1 VLNFLV
7 RCPIFK
13 PTWTKPH
20 EKAPK
25 FLKNEIKIKIK
36 SMEGIDEND
45 NYGNLNLS
53 DFGKLVKSSDLEED
67 DGEDYKWKT
76 LLTLTMMPKPFG
88 MTWKREKMIEFLKS
102 RGYSIVK
109 RFDLDTDEEFEVA
122 VKSGSEYV
130 PDTRN
135 IVEAFSEEMQN
146 FIIEWSASFNKDKK
160 G

>member
-1 VLNFLV
+1 
-7 RCPIFK
+7 
-13 PTWTKPH
+13 
-20 EKAPK
+20 
-25 FLKNEIKIKIK
+25 
-36 SMEGIDEND
+36 MEGIDEND

-146 FIIEWSASFNKDKK
+146 FIIEWSTSFNKDKK

>member
-1 VLNFLV
+1 M
-7 RCPIFK
+7 
-13 PTWTKPH
+13 
-20 EKAPK
+20 
-25 FLKNEIKIKIK
+25 
-36 SMEGIDEND
+36 SGIDEND

-53 DFGKLVKSSDLEED
+53 DFGKLVKSSDLEEGD
-67 DGEDYKWKT
+67 DDYKWKT

-122 VKSGSEYV
+122 VKSGTDFV

-135 IVEAFSEEMQN
+135 IVETFAEEMQN

>member
-1 VLNFLV
+1 
-7 RCPIFK
+7 
-13 PTWTKPH
+13 
-20 EKAPK
+20 
-25 FLKNEIKIKIK
+25 
-36 SMEGIDEND
+36 MYD
-45 NYGNLNLS
+45 
-53 DFGKLVKSSDLEED
+53 SDLED
-67 DGEDYKWKT
+67 DGSEDYKWKT

-109 RFDLDTDEEFEVA
+109 RFDLDTDEDFEVA

>member
-1 VLNFLV
+1 M
-7 RCPIFK
+7 RK
-13 PTWTKPH
+13 
-20 EKAPK
+20 KAPK

-36 SMEGIDEND
+36 SMEGIDDENEK
-45 NYGNLNLS
+45 YGNLNLS
-53 DFGKLVKSSDLEED
+53 DFGKLVKSSDLEDSD

-88 MTWKREKMIEFLKS
+88 MTWKRDKMIEFLKS

-109 RFDLDTDEEFEVA
+109 RFDLDTDEDFEVA

>member
-1 VLNFLV
+1 
-7 RCPIFK
+7 
-13 PTWTKPH
+13 
-20 EKAPK
+20 
-25 FLKNEIKIKIK
+25 
-36 SMEGIDEND
+36 MEGIDEND

-53 DFGKLVKSSDLEED
+53 DFGKLVKSSDLED
-67 DGEDYKWKT
+67 DGDEDYKWKT

-122 VKSGSEYV
+122 VKSGTDFV

-135 IVEAFSEEMQN
+135 IVETFAEEMQN

>member
-1 VLNFLV
+1 
-7 RCPIFK
+7 
-13 PTWTKPH
+13 
-20 EKAPK
+20 
-25 FLKNEIKIKIK
+25 
-36 SMEGIDEND
+36 MEGIDDENEK
-45 NYGNLNLS
+45 YGNLNLS

-146 FIIEWSASFNKDKK
+146 FIIEWSTSFSKDKK
-160 G
+160 

>member
-1 VLNFLV
+1 
-7 RCPIFK
+7 
-13 PTWTKPH
+13 
-20 EKAPK
+20 
-25 FLKNEIKIKIK
+25 
-36 SMEGIDEND
+36 MEGIDEND

-53 DFGKLVKSSDLEED
+53 DFGKLVKSSDLEEGD
-67 DGEDYKWKT
+67 DDYKWKT

-88 MTWKREKMIEFLKS
+88 MTWKRDKMIEFLKS

-135 IVEAFSEEMQN
+135 IVETFAEEMQN
-146 FIIEWSASFNKDKK
+146 FIIEWSTSFNKDKK

>member
-1 VLNFLV
+1 M
-7 RCPIFK
+7 
-13 PTWTKPH
+13 
-20 EKAPK
+20 
-25 FLKNEIKIKIK
+25 
-36 SMEGIDEND
+36 SGIDEND

-76 LLTLTMMPKPFG
+76 LLTLTMMQKPFG

-109 RFDLDTDEEFEVA
+109 RFDLDTDEDFEVA

>member
-1 VLNFLV
+1 M
-7 RCPIFK
+7 
-13 PTWTKPH
+13 
-20 EKAPK
+20 
-25 FLKNEIKIKIK
+25 
-36 SMEGIDEND
+36 SGIDEND

-53 DFGKLVKSSDLEED
+53 DFGKLVKSSDLED
-67 DGEDYKWKT
+67 DGDEDYKWKT

-109 RFDLDTDEEFEVA
+109 RFDLDTDEDFEVA

-146 FIIEWSASFNKDKK
+146 FIIEWSTSFNKDKK

>member
-1 VLNFLV
+1 M
-7 RCPIFK
+7 
-13 PTWTKPH
+13 
-20 EKAPK
+20 
-25 FLKNEIKIKIK
+25 
-36 SMEGIDEND
+36 SGIDEND

-109 RFDLDTDEEFEVA
+109 RFDLDTDEDFEVA

-146 FIIEWSASFNKDKK
+146 LIIECSASFNKDKK

>member
-1 VLNFLV
+1 
-7 RCPIFK
+7 
-13 PTWTKPH
+13 
-20 EKAPK
+20 
-25 FLKNEIKIKIK
+25 
-36 SMEGIDEND
+36 MEGIDDENEK
-45 NYGNLNLS
+45 YGNLNLS

-122 VKSGSEYV
+122 VKSGTDFV

-135 IVEAFSEEMQN
+135 IVETFAEEMQN